1 MQIRTLF
8 PPAADS
14 AGAGLFETLPA
25 YETFGLVFDWSFLA
39 SAAFAVAVEWVRGQ
53 AEEL

>member
-1 MQIRTLF
+1 MT
-8 PPAADS
+8 D
-14 AGAGLFETLPA
+14 GDDAGLFSALPA

-39 SAAFAVAVEWVRGQ
+39 SAALSLAIEWVRGR